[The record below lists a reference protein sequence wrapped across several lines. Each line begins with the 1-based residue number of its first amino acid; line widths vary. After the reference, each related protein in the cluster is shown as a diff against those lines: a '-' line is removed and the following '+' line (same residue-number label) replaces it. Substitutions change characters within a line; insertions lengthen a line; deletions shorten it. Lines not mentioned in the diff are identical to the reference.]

1 MLARY
6 IVIAIYGLDAFFG
19 KDAIYLV
26 YDIKNNCVCNYFE
39 SDSEAFLCCDE
50 LNKKDLHCHILIEAM
65 ATYNDNKV
73 KISSPYIKKK
83 NNIIVVISEYLQI
96 TIEKLIF
103 DNGLPKEPPLKLNI
117 T

>member
-50 LNKKDLHCHILIEAM
+50 C
-65 ATYNDNKV
+65 
-73 KISSPYIKKK
+73 
-83 NNIIVVISEYLQI
+83 
-96 TIEKLIF
+96 IF
-103 DNGLPKEPPLKLNI
+103 IWRLGVSREMFRGKTASDGMF
-117 T
+117 

>member
-50 LNKKDLHCHILIEAM
+50 LNKKR
-65 ATYNDNKV
+65 
-73 KISSPYIKKK
+73 SSLPYYYR
-83 NNIIVVISEYLQI
+83 NNGDI
-96 TIEKLIF
+96 
-103 DNGLPKEPPLKLNI
+103 
-117 T
+117 